1 MSAGSRA
8 SSLSGEEI
16 LDTGAA
22 YLSDRDVLLWSAAF
36 VLYGVGD
43 TVTTLWGLS
52 TPGVAEGGPVAGPL
66 IEAYGGLAL
75 VGIKVVLFGC
85 FFAVWHRLRTP
96 GRVAVPLAL
105 VSVGAVVTGW
115 NLAVIVGV

>member
-1 MSAGSRA
+1 MSAGNQA
-8 SSLSGEEI
+8 NSLSDGGI
-16 LDTGAA
+16 LGAGTA
-22 YLSDRDVLLWSAAF
+22 YLSDRDVLLWSAAL

-66 IEAYGGLAL
+66 IEAYGGFAL
-75 VGIKVVLFGC
+75 VGIKIVLFAG

-105 VSVGAVVTGW
+105 ICVGTIVTGW
-115 NLAVIVGV
+115 NLAVIIGF

>member
-1 MSAGSRA
+1 MGAGNQA
-8 SSLSGEEI
+8 SSLSEDGV
-16 LDTGAA
+16 LGAGTA
-22 YLSDRDVLLWSAAF
+22 YLLDRDVLLWSAAL

-66 IEAYGGLAL
+66 IEAYGGIAL
-75 VGIKVVLFGC
+75 VGIKIALFAG
-85 FFAVWHRLRTP
+85 FVAVWHRLRTP

-105 VSVGAVVTGW
+105 ICVGAIVTGW
-115 NLAVIVGV
+115 NLAVILGL